1 MNPFDTSILL
11 FLNQFALRSPRFDE
25 AVTFLSDC
33 NLLKGGI
40 IVGLMWWIWFDGEDV
55 RRKRE
60 TLMAALIASIPALI
74 IAKTL
79 TVVTFRPRPL
89 NESRLVFHVPHSVT
103 PAEWKQLSS
112 FPSDHAVLFFA
123 MAAGIFIAS
132 RRAGWFALFYVSAF
146 ICLPRMY
153 LGEHYATDILTGAA
167 IGIIPVCVA
176 NLPRIRGPLT
186 GWSLKLLDVNPSA
199 FYFAAFLVLY
209 QVVELFE
216 PLIKMGKFVYHLA

>member
-1 MNPFDTSILL
+1 MNSFDTSILL
-11 FLNQFALRSPRFDE
+11 FLNQFAQRSPRFDE
-25 AVTFLSDC
+25 FVTFLSDC

-40 IVGLMWWIWFDGEDV
+40 IVGLIWWLWFDTEDV

-60 TLMAALIASIPALI
+60 VLLAALIASVPALI
-74 IAKTL
+74 LAKTL
-79 TVVTFRPRPL
+79 TIVTFRTRPL
-89 NESRLVFHVPHSVT
+89 NEARLAFHVPHCVT
-103 PAEWKQLSS
+103 PADWKQLSS

-132 RRAGWFALFYVSAF
+132 RRAGWFALLYVSAF

-167 IGIIPVCVA
+167 IGIIPVCLA
-176 NLPRIRGPLT
+176 NLPRIRQPLT
-186 GWSLKLLDVNPSA
+186 HWSLQLLEANPSS
-199 FYFAAFLVLY
+199 FYFLAFLVLY

-216 PLIKMGKFVYHLA
+216 PMIKMGKFIYHLA